1 MLGYGFVYAFEDR
14 RTKVFRGITRTGTM
28 TISESDRRDLFN
40 NLEVTLGGS
49 AADTL
54 MQLLPYQPADQLV
67 TRVDMHAQTAL
78 LHGEMAELRAD
89 LTSEMAE
96 LRSDLTGEMAQLR
109 TDVLGDMTQL
119 RSDVLGDMAE
129 LRSDVVG
136 HMADLRADL
145 TGDMAELRSDLT
157 GEMAQLRTDLTGD
170 MAQLRSD
177 VVGEVADLKVWVQR
191 WVSGAAAVNLV
202 ALITALA
209 T

>member
-109 TDVLGDMTQL
+109 TDVLGDM
-119 RSDVLGDMAE
+119 AE

-145 TGDMAELRSDLT
+145 TGDMAQLRSEVRGD
-157 GEMAQLRTDLTGD
+157 MAQLRTDLTGD

>member
-1 MLGYGFVYAFEDR
+1 
-14 RTKVFRGITRTGTM
+14 M

-49 AADTL
+49 AVDTL

-96 LRSDLTGEMAQLR
+96 LRSEIR
-109 TDVLGDMTQL
+109 GD
-119 RSDVLGDMAE
+119 
-129 LRSDVVG
+129 
-136 HMADLRADL
+136 
-145 TGDMAELRSDLT
+145 
-157 GEMAQLRTDLTGD
+157 MAQLRTDLTGD
-170 MAQLRSD
+170 MSQLRSD

>member
-1 MLGYGFVYAFEDR
+1 
-14 RTKVFRGITRTGTM
+14 M

-40 NLEVTLGGS
+40 NLDVTLGGS

-96 LRSDLTGEMAQLR
+96 LRSEVR
-109 TDVLGDMTQL
+109 GD
-119 RSDVLGDMAE
+119 
-129 LRSDVVG
+129 
-136 HMADLRADL
+136 
-145 TGDMAELRSDLT
+145 
-157 GEMAQLRTDLTGD
+157 MAQLRTDLTGD

>member
-1 MLGYGFVYAFEDR
+1 
-14 RTKVFRGITRTGTM
+14 M

-96 LRSDLTGEMAQLR
+96 LRSEVR
-109 TDVLGDMTQL
+109 GD
-119 RSDVLGDMAE
+119 
-129 LRSDVVG
+129 
-136 HMADLRADL
+136 
-145 TGDMAELRSDLT
+145 
-157 GEMAQLRTDLTGD
+157 MAQLRTDLTGD

-191 WVSGAAAVNLV
+191 WVGGAAAVNLV

>member
-1 MLGYGFVYAFEDR
+1 
-14 RTKVFRGITRTGTM
+14 M

-96 LRSDLTGEMAQLR
+96 LRSEIR
-109 TDVLGDMTQL
+109 GD
-119 RSDVLGDMAE
+119 
-129 LRSDVVG
+129 
-136 HMADLRADL
+136 
-145 TGDMAELRSDLT
+145 
-157 GEMAQLRTDLTGD
+157 MAQLRTDLTGD
-170 MAQLRSD
+170 MSQLRSD

>member
-28 TISESDRRDLFN
+28 TISQSDRRDLFN

-96 LRSDLTGEMAQLR
+96 LRSEVR
-109 TDVLGDMTQL
+109 
-119 RSDVLGDMAE
+119 GDMAP
-129 LRSDVVG
+129 
-136 HMADLRADL
+136 
-145 TGDMAELRSDLT
+145 
-157 GEMAQLRTDLTGD
+157 LRTDLTGD
-170 MAQLRSD
+170 VAQLRSD
-177 VVGEVADLKVWVQR
+177 VVGEVADLRMWVQR

>member
-1 MLGYGFVYAFEDR
+1 MAAVTGLGYGSVYAFEDR
-14 RTKVFRGITRTGTM
+14 RPRVFRGITRTGTM

-78 LHGEMAELRAD
+78 LHGEMAELR
-89 LTSEMAE
+89 
-96 LRSDLTGEMAQLR
+96 SDLTGEMAQLR

-145 TGDMAELRSDLT
+145 TGDMAELRSEVRGD
-157 GEMAQLRTDLTGD
+157 MAQLRTDLTGD

-191 WVSGAAAVNLV
+191 
-202 ALITALA
+202 
-209 T
+209 

>member
-1 MLGYGFVYAFEDR
+1 MLGYDFVYAFEDR

-96 LRSDLTGEMAQLR
+96 LRSEVR
-109 TDVLGDMTQL
+109 GD
-119 RSDVLGDMAE
+119 
-129 LRSDVVG
+129 
-136 HMADLRADL
+136 
-145 TGDMAELRSDLT
+145 
-157 GEMAQLRTDLTGD
+157 MAQLRTDLTGD

>member
-1 MLGYGFVYAFEDR
+1 MAAVTGLSYGSVYAFEDR
-14 RTKVFRGITRTGTM
+14 RPRVFRGITRTGTM

-96 LRSDLTGEMAQLR
+96 LRSEVR
-109 TDVLGDMTQL
+109 GD
-119 RSDVLGDMAE
+119 
-129 LRSDVVG
+129 
-136 HMADLRADL
+136 
-145 TGDMAELRSDLT
+145 
-157 GEMAQLRTDLTGD
+157 MAQLRTDLTGD

-191 WVSGAAAVNLV
+191 
-202 ALITALA
+202 
-209 T
+209 

>member
-1 MLGYGFVYAFEDR
+1 MAAVTGLGYGSVYAFEDR
-14 RTKVFRGITRTGTM
+14 RHRVFRGITRTGTM

-49 AADTL
+49 AADPL
-54 MQLLPYQPADQLV
+54 RQLLPYQPADQLV

-96 LRSDLTGEMAQLR
+96 LRSEVR
-109 TDVLGDMTQL
+109 GD
-119 RSDVLGDMAE
+119 
-129 LRSDVVG
+129 
-136 HMADLRADL
+136 
-145 TGDMAELRSDLT
+145 
-157 GEMAQLRTDLTGD
+157 MAQLRTDLTGD

>member
-1 MLGYGFVYAFEDR
+1 
-14 RTKVFRGITRTGTM
+14 M

-96 LRSDLTGEMAQLR
+96 LRSEVR
-109 TDVLGDMTQL
+109 GD
-119 RSDVLGDMAE
+119 
-129 LRSDVVG
+129 
-136 HMADLRADL
+136 
-145 TGDMAELRSDLT
+145 
-157 GEMAQLRTDLTGD
+157 MAQLRTDLTGD